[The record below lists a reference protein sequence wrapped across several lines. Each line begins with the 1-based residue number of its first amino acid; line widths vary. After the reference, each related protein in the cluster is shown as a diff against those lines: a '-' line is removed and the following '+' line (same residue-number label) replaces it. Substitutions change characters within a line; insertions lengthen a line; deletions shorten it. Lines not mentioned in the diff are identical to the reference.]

1 MCRVIQDKKCHAR
14 LELKGSHKSLDKLR
28 WEQIERVISDSIPGL
43 SREVIRETGYRNIVA
58 GRAASKH
65 ISFAG
70 GSQFDVKS
78 GAGNAFF
85 YKTNCL
91 DLFNMLTGLPR
102 NITIDRFATFQEV
115 HCVCRASPYVSGG
128 FLDIYISKRSEVQSK
143 SA

>member
-1 MCRVIQDKKCHAR
+1 MCRVIQDKRCHVR
-14 LELKGSHKSLDKLR
+14 LELKSAHKSLDKLR

-70 GSQFDVKS
+70 GTQFDVKS
-78 GAGNAFF
+78 GGGNAQF
-85 YKTNCL
+85 YKDNL
-91 DLFNMLTGLPR
+91 LKLFTMLAGLPK
-102 NITIDRFATFQEV
+102 NITIDRFASFQEV
-115 HCVCRASPYVSGG
+115 HCVCRTSPYVSGG

-143 SA
+143 SG